1 MARFNKSFC
10 MLKSRLSTT
19 IIRQQ
24 KWPEVNPGEQHQ
36 DVKRQYFFDLIHV
49 YELNIRIKVAPRVE
63 KRKLRSSKIVEIL
76 QIRLILRF
84 GKWKNIIFYYGWKKQ
99 HFFPHIFTN
108 EIIFYSTELFVC
120 AVNFKFYLIIFMFL
134 NVTQIK
140 HQKSNT

>member
-63 KRKLRSSKIVEIL
+63 KTEVFKNRWNFANQTYFTIWKMKKYYFLLWVKEAAFFSPYFYQWNYFLQHWAICLCSQLWIL
-76 QIRLILRF
+76 LEHLYVFKR
-84 GKWKNIIFYYGWKKQ
+84 N
-99 HFFPHIFTN
+99 TN
-108 EIIFYSTELFVC
+108 
-120 AVNFKFYLIIFMFL
+120 
-134 NVTQIK
+134 
-140 HQKSNT
+140 